1 MTATT
6 AKTMTATT
14 AKNPHFMGFVGH
26 EPDGKPGWPK
36 TVKEWLFTIDHKV
49 IGMWYLFG
57 ALASFAVAGLA
68 AMLMRIELGSVGPDI
83 TSDGN
88 VYNLWLTMHG
98 AVMILGFQIPALLGF
113 VANYAVP
120 IMIGAKDMAFP
131 RVNALSVWLLWAG
144 ILLALA
150 NLVIPDH
157 FNGMWTGYPPYS
169 TNYAGNVGLYS
180 SVVIVLGMASVF
192 GAVNLA
198 CTVAFMR
205 CKGMGWFQMPMTV
218 WCVFTANI
226 IQLIFVPVL
235 AASVLLLSMDK
246 YLGFGFYNPE
256 SGGDVLLYQNL
267 FWFYSH
273 PAVYVILLPFVGII
287 FEIFSVSSKNMV
299 FSYKV
304 AVMSVLAFIPASA
317 DVWAHHAFVA
327 GLPDWFN
334 MLMSFTTLLISLPFG
349 LVMLSM
355 VGTLYKGAIRYSG
368 PMIWALGAWVMLIFG
383 GLTGIPNALAAVDYG
398 ISDSY
403 AIMSHFHYVMAVA
416 GAMATFGAV
425 FYWFPKMTGRIC
437 NEMLTKLSGIGFFIG
452 MNVVMAPLYIAGLAG
467 MPRRYMDYQQFADNS
482 TIVNAQHIS
491 TIGALITFLS
501 VLLML
506 VAWIHGM
513 IKGKKSSQNPW
524 GSQSLEWTSTAI
536 IAGQGNFPTPVRVA
550 KDWHPYNYIDN
561 PDPTFQAHPWGQ
573 PHAAEPQPA
582 GH

>member
-1 MTATT
+1 MTAT
-6 AKTMTATT
+6 TMTATT

-36 TVKEWLFTIDHKV
+36 TAKEWLFTIDHKV

-287 FEIFSVSSKNMV
+287 FEIFSVSAKNMV
-299 FSYKV
+299 FSYKATV
-304 AVMSVLAFIPASA
+304 FAVLAFIPASA

-355 VGTLYKGAIRYSG
+355 VGTLYKGSIRYSG

-425 FYWFPKMTGRIC
+425 FYWFPKMTGRVC

-467 MPRRYMDYQQFADNS
+467 MPRRYMDYQQFADNP
-482 TIVNAQHIS
+482 TIVGAQHIS